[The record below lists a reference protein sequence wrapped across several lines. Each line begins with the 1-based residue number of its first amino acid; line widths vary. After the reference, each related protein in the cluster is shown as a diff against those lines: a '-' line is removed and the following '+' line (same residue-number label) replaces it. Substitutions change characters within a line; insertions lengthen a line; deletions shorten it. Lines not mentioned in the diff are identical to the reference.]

1 MRRLISC
8 AVLSALLASAG
19 CGSAVGPL
27 GPDGD
32 GGSATGIGAEVGQLV
47 SFGSEV
53 LQNSGDSALTIRSVE
68 LVGYRG
74 PGAADDVV
82 DVVEAG
88 LYPLVDG
95 SALAAGYWPEEPG
108 WPEAGLLPAAGHV
121 LEPGEE
127 ITTFFVLEGLA
138 PGAYGWRGV
147 AVEYEIDGRT
157 HREERGNG
165 FVICVPRDRPCPL
178 RETLQLD

>member
-1 MRRLISC
+1 MRRLASC
-8 AVLSALLASAG
+8 AVLGALLASAG
-19 CGSAVGPL
+19 CGSAESPL

-47 SFGSEV
+47 SFGGEV
-53 LQNSGDSALTIRSVE
+53 LQNSGDTALTIRSVQ
-68 LVGYRG
+68 LVRYRG
-74 PGAADDVV
+74 PGAADDMV
-82 DVVEAG
+82 DVVEEG

-121 LEPGEE
+121 LEPGDE
-127 ITTFFVLEGLA
+127 ISAFFVLQGLA

-147 AVEYEIDGRT
+147 AVEYEVAGRS
-157 HREERGNG
+157 HREVRDSG

-178 RETLQLD
+178 RETLEAD